1 MSEIDVTPIKQK
13 EMEALQERTV
23 ADVVTENIKA
33 AHVFKKYGIDFCC
46 GGGVSIKRACEK
58 ANVDPAILEAELLN
72 LQNVQDRATNYNAW
86 QLDFLAD
93 HIVNV
98 HHSYVEE
105 SSPLLLQYA
114 KRVNHVHGHHYTELA
129 EIERLVIEVVQEMAA
144 HQRKEELILF
154 PFIKRLVK
162 AEKENSEK
170 PQSHFG
176 SVENPIKMMEADHDE
191 AGELMRKISE
201 LSNGFTPPQGA
212 CNTYRAF
219 FSKLE
224 EFEEDLHHHIH
235 LENNILFPK
244 ALMLERSLS

>member
-1 MSEIDVTPIKQK
+1 
-13 EMEALQERTV
+13 MEALQERTV

-176 SVENPIKMMEADHDE
+176 SVENPIKMMEADHDD

-244 ALMLERSLS
+244 ALKLERSLS

>member
-1 MSEIDVTPIKQK
+1 MDVTPIRQK

-191 AGELMRKISE
+191 AGELMRKISD
-201 LSNGFTPPQGA
+201 LSNSFTPPQGA

-244 ALMLERSLS
+244 ALKLERSLS